1 MIDIITISKILFIVL
16 IVISILFFIT
26 ILLLAAY
33 TYRILT
39 VLYETDCSSKSF
51 DKFIRCIIS
60 YISSFMS
67 EEDVKKILH
76 NSIKMLC
83 NEYNAYLPDEDLNRS
98 VNGIYEEI
106 VHDSSNLRE

>member
-1 MIDIITISKILFIVL
+1 
-16 IVISILFFIT
+16 
-26 ILLLAAY
+26 
-33 TYRILT
+33 
-39 VLYETDCSSKSF
+39 
-51 DKFIRCIIS
+51 
-60 YISSFMS
+60 MS

-83 NEYNAYLPDEDLNRS
+83 NEYSAYLPDEDLNRS